1 MVLRT
6 YLIVKTTCNFNCD
19 RFSDSEVVITVDFES
34 TIRSSNLRRRNP
46 LPATVLNK
54 QIRSSDSFCEHLPG
68 AGRRARR
75 RTDDY
80 KSVHLPPDSSG
91 GSFLSHVIRE
101 KRQNRPKSP
110 ATRCCC
116 RRTDKLCRLSTSRG
130 PSEKWFLS
138 RVIRY
143 RKFFLPASSVSWI
156 LAKPVVFVS
165 ARGRPNPIVSPCLHT

>member
-1 MVLRT
+1 M
-6 YLIVKTTCNFNCD
+6 
-19 RFSDSEVVITVDFES
+19 SEIE
-34 TIRSSNLRRRNP
+34 L
-46 LPATVLNK
+46 K
-54 QIRSSDSFCEHLPG
+54 QRVSHRVRSSDSFCEHLPG

-165 ARGRPNPIVSPCLHT
+165 ARGRPNPIVSPCSELNDQKMHSEIPDSF

>member
-1 MVLRT
+1 MFVEA
-6 YLIVKTTCNFNCD
+6 IV
-19 RFSDSEVVITVDFES
+19 E
-34 TIRSSNLRRRNP
+34 NP
-46 LPATVLNK
+46 LDRSKTPHFCRFDQRVSHRV
-54 QIRSSDSFCEHLPG
+54 RSSDSFCEHLPG

-75 RTDDY
+75 RTDDD

-101 KRQNRPKSP
+101 NRQNRPKPP

-156 LAKPVVFVS
+156 LAKPVVFVLVLAADRTPS
-165 ARGRPNPIVSPCLHT
+165 FHHGLASNDAR